1 MVVFSLGLGFGLG
14 QEQVCFKASLS
25 ADSFSSS
32 VSRALVSAGRG
43 VVGRWVF
50 VMLFVGGVG
59 ALQTLGLIVTLLND
73 GLLVLL
79 VVSDCGNWDIPM

>member
-1 MVVFSLGLGFGLG
+1 LL
-14 QEQVCFKASLS
+14 LS
-25 ADSFSSS
+25 NWILKSEGKFL
-32 VSRALVSAGRG
+32 VQFLELWLVLVSAGRG

-50 VMLFVGGVG
+50 VILFVGGVG

-79 VVSDCGNWDIPM
+79 VVSDSGNWDIPM